1 MRAMRRLRQER
12 DAALMK
18 AEALSE
24 VLAAQREWIDS
35 RKQRDIVD
43 GMTAVASQQ
52 RFRRP
57 D

>member
-1 MRAMRRLRQER
+1 MRRLRQER